1 MKLRILIVL
10 AILVSLL
17 SFAKFNYCQSTGWA
31 SPGQYIHACY
41 SDLPALYSARGL
53 DSNAWPYSSD
63 DNSVEYPVITAMVMY
78 ATSFLANS
86 PVSYFNINIFFL
98 VLLFIATV
106 IVVRKIR
113 PEFAYLSAI
122 APAVIASLFINWDL
136 WGIATMLLAIYWFDR
151 KKYLHSALILSL
163 SISTKFLPVFLLIP
177 IAFILWRDAKLKELV
192 KYVAVVAG
200 TWIAI
205 NAPFAFTTPT
215 RWWRFFKLNL
225 ERGADWGSIFAFPTP
240 TGWWRFFKLNLERG
254 ADWGS
259 VWLALRQLGI
269 PLTNLNYLS
278 ILLLL
283 IALTSVAIVLFE
295 LKYTPT
301 LASVA
306 FIVMAAVMV
315 ASKVYSPQ
323 FVLWLT
329 PLAVIALT
337 NKKDLHAFWL
347 WQATE
352 VIYHVAIWQHIATI
366 EHAKFG
372 LGPTPYAILTLVR
385 IAGTIYLMAVLA
397 RRALQARNGHS
408 RLLDLLFEAGKPY
421 P

>member
-1 MKLRILIVL
+1 MKVRTLVVL
-10 AILVSLL
+10 ALFASLV
-17 SFAKFNYCQSTGWA
+17 SFAKFSQCENSGWA
-31 SPGQYIHACY
+31 TPDQYIHACY
-41 SDLPALYSARGL
+41 SDLPALYAGRGL
-53 DSNAWPYSSD
+53 DTNSWPYSSD

-78 ATSFLANS
+78 ATSFAAKS
-86 PVSYFNINIFFL
+86 PASYFNVNIFFL
-98 VLLFIATV
+98 ILLFIATLV
-106 IVVRKIR
+106 VVRKIR

-122 APAVIASLFINWDL
+122 APAMIASLFINWDL
-136 WGIATMLLAIYWFDR
+136 WGIATMMLAIYWFDR
-151 KKYLHSALILSL
+151 KQYLHSALILAL
-163 SISTKFLPVFLLIP
+163 SISTKFLPIFLLIP
-177 IAFILWRDAKLKELV
+177 IAFILWRDTKLKELV

-205 NAPFAFTTPT
+205 NALFALT
-215 RWWRFFKLNL
+215 
-225 ERGADWGSIFAFPTP
+225 TP

-259 VWLALRQLGI
+259 IWLALQQLGI
-269 PLTNLNYLS
+269 SLTNLNYLS
-278 ILLLL
+278 ILVLL

-306 FIVMAAVMV
+306 FIVMAAVMI

-352 VIYHVAIWQHIATI
+352 VIYHVAIWQHIASITG
-366 EHAKFG
+366 AQFG
-372 LGPTPYAILTLVR
+372 LGPTPYAIVTLVR

-397 RRALQARNGHS
+397 RRALQARNTHS
-408 RLLDLLFEAGKPY
+408 RLLDLLFEGGKPY

>member
-1 MKLRILIVL
+1 MKVRTLVVL
-10 AILVSLL
+10 ALFASLV
-17 SFAKFNYCQSTGWA
+17 SFAKFSQCENSGWA
-31 SPGQYIHACY
+31 TPDQYIHACY
-41 SDLPALYSARGL
+41 SDLPALYGSRGL
-53 DSNAWPYSSD
+53 DTNSWPYSSD

-78 ATSFLANS
+78 ATSFAAKS
-86 PVSYFNINIFFL
+86 PASYFNVNIFFL
-98 VLLFIATV
+98 ILLFIATL

-122 APAVIASLFINWDL
+122 APAMIASLFINWDL
-136 WGIATMLLAIYWFDR
+136 WGIATMMLAIYWFDR
-151 KKYLHSALILSL
+151 KQHLHSALILAL
-163 SISTKFLPVFLLIP
+163 SISTKFLPIFLLIP
-177 IAFILWRDAKLKELV
+177 IAFILWRDTKLKELV
-192 KYVAVVAG
+192 KYVAVVAA
-200 TWIAI
+200 TWLAI
-205 NAPFAFTTPT
+205 NAPFALT
-215 RWWRFFKLNL
+215 
-225 ERGADWGSIFAFPTP
+225 TP

-259 VWLALRQLGI
+259 IWLALQQLGI
-269 PLTNLNYLS
+269 SLTNLNYLS
-278 ILLLL
+278 ILVLL

-306 FIVMAAVMV
+306 FIVMASVMV

-352 VIYHVAIWQHIATI
+352 VIYHVAIWQHIASITG
-366 EHAKFG
+366 AQFG
-372 LGPTPYAILTLVR
+372 LGPTPYAILTLV
-385 IAGTIYLMAVLA
+385 
-397 RRALQARNGHS
+397 
-408 RLLDLLFEAGKPY
+408 
-421 P
+421 

>member
-1 MKLRILIVL
+1 MKVRTLVVL
-10 AILVSLL
+10 ALFASLV
-17 SFAKFNYCQSTGWA
+17 SFAKFSHCENTGWA
-31 SPGQYIHACY
+31 TPDQYIHACY
-41 SDLPALYSARGL
+41 SDLPALYGSRGL
-53 DSNAWPYSSD
+53 DTNAWPYSSD

-78 ATSFLANS
+78 ATSFAAKS
-86 PVSYFNINIFFL
+86 PASYFNVNIFFL
-98 VLLFIATV
+98 ILLFIATV

-113 PEFAYLSAI
+113 PEFAYLSAV
-122 APAVIASLFINWDL
+122 APAMIASLFINWDL
-136 WGIATMLLAIYWFDR
+136 WGIASMMLAIYWFDR
-151 KKYLHSALILSL
+151 KQYLYSALILAL
-163 SISTKFLPVFLLIP
+163 SISTKFLPIFLLIP
-177 IAFILWRDAKLKELV
+177 IAFILWRDTKLKELV
-192 KYVAVVAG
+192 KYVAVVAA
-200 TWIAI
+200 TWLAI
-205 NAPFAFTTPT
+205 NAPFALT
-215 RWWRFFKLNL
+215 
-225 ERGADWGSIFAFPTP
+225 TP

-259 VWLALRQLGI
+259 FWLAIQQLGI
-269 PLTNLNYLS
+269 SLTNLNYLS
-278 ILLLL
+278 ILVLL

-306 FIVMAAVMV
+306 FIVLASAMI

-352 VIYHVAIWQHIATI
+352 VIYHVAIWQHIASITG
-366 EHAKFG
+366 AKFA

-385 IAGTIYLMAVLA
+385 IAGTIYLMAILA
-397 RRALQARNGHS
+397 RRALQARNTHS
-408 RLLDLLFEAGKPY
+408 RLLDLLFEAQKPY

>member
-1 MKLRILIVL
+1 MKVRTLVVL
-10 AILVSLL
+10 ALFASLV
-17 SFAKFNYCQSTGWA
+17 SFAKFSPCENTGWVT
-31 SPGQYIHACY
+31 PDQYIHACY
-41 SDLPALYSARGL
+41 SDLSALYVSRGL
-53 DSNAWPYSSD
+53 DTNTWPYASD

-78 ATSFLANS
+78 GTSFVAKS
-86 PVSYFNINIFFL
+86 PASYFNVNIFFL
-98 VLLFIATV
+98 VLLFLATV

-122 APAVIASLFINWDL
+122 APAMIASLFINWDL
-136 WGIATMLLAIYWFDR
+136 WGIATMMLAIYWFDR
-151 KKYLHSALILSL
+151 KQYLHSALILAL
-163 SISTKFLPVFLLIP
+163 SISTKFLPIFLLIP
-177 IAFILWRDAKLKELV
+177 IAFILWRDTKLKELA
-192 KYVAVVAG
+192 KYVSVVAV
-200 TWIAI
+200 TWLAI
-205 NAPFAFTTPT
+205 NAPFALT
-215 RWWRFFKLNL
+215 
-225 ERGADWGSIFAFPTP
+225 TP

-259 VWLALRQLGI
+259 VWLALQQLGLN
-269 PLTNLNYLS
+269 LTNLNYLS

-283 IALTSVAIVLFE
+283 IGLTSIAIFLFE
-295 LKYTPT
+295 LKHTPT

-329 PLAVIALT
+329 PLAVIALI
-337 NKKDLHAFWL
+337 NKEDLHAFWL

-352 VIYHVAIWQHIATI
+352 VIYHVAIWQHIASITD
-366 EHAKFG
+366 AKFG
-372 LGPTPYAILTLVR
+372 LGPTPYSILTLVR
-385 IAGTIYLMAVLA
+385 IAGTIYLMVVLA
-397 RRALQARNGHS
+397 RRALQARNTHS

>member
-1 MKLRILIVL
+1 MKVRTLVAL
-10 AILVSLL
+10 ALFASLV
-17 SFAKFNYCQSTGWA
+17 SFAKFSHCENTGWA
-31 SPGQYIHACY
+31 TPDQYIHACY
-41 SDLPALYSARGL
+41 SDLSALYVSRGL
-53 DSNAWPYSSD
+53 DTNTWPFASD

-78 ATSFLANS
+78 ATSFVAKS
-86 PVSYFNINIFFL
+86 PASYFNVNIFFL
-98 VLLFIATV
+98 VLLFLATV

-122 APAVIASLFINWDL
+122 APAMIASLFINWDL
-136 WGIATMLLAIYWFDR
+136 WGIATMMLAIYWFDR
-151 KKYLHSALILSL
+151 KQYLYSALILAL
-163 SISTKFLPVFLLIP
+163 SISTKFLPIFLLIP
-177 IAFILWRDAKLKELV
+177 IAFILWRDTKPKELA
-192 KYVAVVAG
+192 KYVGVVAA
-200 TWIAI
+200 TWLAI
-205 NAPFAFTTPT
+205 NAPFALT
-215 RWWRFFKLNL
+215 
-225 ERGADWGSIFAFPTP
+225 TP

-259 VWLALRQLGI
+259 VWLALQQLGLN
-269 PLTNLNYLS
+269 LTNLNYLS

-283 IALTSVAIVLFE
+283 IGLTSIAIFLFE
-295 LKYTPT
+295 LKHTPT

-329 PLAVIALT
+329 PLAVIALI
-337 NKKDLHAFWL
+337 NKEDLHAFWL

-352 VIYHVAIWQHIATI
+352 VTYHVAIWQHIASITD
-366 EHAKFG
+366 AKFG

-385 IAGTIYLMAVLA
+385 IAGTIYLMVVLA
-397 RRALQARNGHS
+397 RRALQARNTHS

>member
-1 MKLRILIVL
+1 MKVRTLVAL
-10 AILVSLL
+10 ALFVSLV
-17 SFAKFNYCQSTGWA
+17 SFAKFSQCENTGWA
-31 SPGQYIHACY
+31 TPDQYIHACY
-41 SDLPALYSARGL
+41 SDLPALYGSRGL
-53 DSNAWPYSSD
+53 DTNSWPYSSA
-63 DNSVEYPVITAMVMY
+63 DNSVEYPVVTAMVMY
-78 ATSFLANS
+78 ATSFAAKS
-86 PVSYFNINIFFL
+86 PASYFNVNIFFL
-98 VLLFIATV
+98 ILLFIATL

-122 APAVIASLFINWDL
+122 APAMIASLFINWDL
-136 WGIATMLLAIYWFDR
+136 WGIATMMLAIYWFDR
-151 KKYLHSALILSL
+151 KQYLHSALILAL
-163 SISTKFLPVFLLIP
+163 SISTKFLPIFLLIP
-177 IAFILWRDAKLKELV
+177 IAFILWRDTKLKELV
-192 KYVAVVAG
+192 KYVAVVAA
-200 TWIAI
+200 TWLAI
-205 NAPFAFTTPT
+205 NAPFALT
-215 RWWRFFKLNL
+215 
-225 ERGADWGSIFAFPTP
+225 TP

-259 VWLALRQLGI
+259 IWLALQQLGI
-269 PLTNLNYLS
+269 SLTNLNYLS
-278 ILLLL
+278 ILVLL

-301 LASVA
+301 LASIA
-306 FIVMAAVMV
+306 FIVMAAVMI

-352 VIYHVAIWQHIATI
+352 VIYHVAIWQHIASITG
-366 EHAKFG
+366 AKFG

-397 RRALQARNGHS
+397 RRALQARNTHS
-408 RLLDLLFEAGKPY
+408 RLLDLLFEGGKPY

>member
-1 MKLRILIVL
+1 MKVRTLVAL
-10 AILVSLL
+10 ALFASLV
-17 SFAKFNYCQSTGWA
+17 SFAKFSPCENTGWA
-31 SPGQYIHACY
+31 TPDQYIHACY
-41 SDLPALYSARGL
+41 SDLSALYVSRGL
-53 DSNAWPYSSD
+53 DTNTWPYASD

-78 ATSFLANS
+78 ATSFVAKS
-86 PVSYFNINIFFL
+86 PASYFNVNIFFL
-98 VLLFIATV
+98 VLLFLATV

-122 APAVIASLFINWDL
+122 APAMIASLFINWDL
-136 WGIATMLLAIYWFDR
+136 WGIATMMLAIYWFDR
-151 KKYLHSALILSL
+151 KQYLHSALILAL
-163 SISTKFLPVFLLIP
+163 SISTKFLPIFLLIP
-177 IAFILWRDAKLKELV
+177 IAFILWRDTKLKELL
-192 KYVAVVAG
+192 KYVAVVAV
-200 TWIAI
+200 TWLAI
-205 NAPFAFTTPT
+205 NAPFALT
-215 RWWRFFKLNL
+215 
-225 ERGADWGSIFAFPTP
+225 TP

-259 VWLALRQLGI
+259 VWLALQQLGLN
-269 PLTNLNYLS
+269 LTNLNYLS

-283 IALTSVAIVLFE
+283 IGLTSIAIFLFE
-295 LKYTPT
+295 LKHTPT

-329 PLAVIALT
+329 PLAVIALID
-337 NKKDLHAFWL
+337 KEDLHAFWL
-347 WQATE
+347 WQTTE
-352 VIYHVAIWQHIATI
+352 VIYHVAIWQHIASITD
-366 EHAKFG
+366 AKFG

-385 IAGTIYLMAVLA
+385 IAGTIYLMVVLA
-397 RRALQARNGHS
+397 RRALQARNTHS